1 MNTRGFRNNNPLNI
15 RFNKANHW
23 IGEKRLFKKDKDF
36 CEFQNCG
43 YGYRAARIVLENY
56 IKKGFNT
63 IDKMIARFAPNN
75 ENDTKAYADYVYT
88 YSMQKMNYA
97 RGYVFG
103 VNKQRDT
110 MILKEVIAQMSHYE
124 SSFADR
130 TFLEIA
136 FNDNCLEILK
146 DLK

>member
-23 IGEKRLFKKDKDF
+23 IGEIRLFKKDKDF

-103 VNKQRDT
+103 VDKQRDT

-124 SSFADR
+124 SSFVDR

>member
-15 RFNKANHW
+15 RYNKANHW

-88 YSMQKMNYA
+88 YSMQK
-97 RGYVFG
+97 R
-103 VNKQRDT
+103 
-110 MILKEVIAQMSHYE
+110 ILQEE
-124 SSFADR
+124 SIIYR
-130 TFLEIA
+130 ETV
-136 FNDNCLEILK
+136 
-146 DLK
+146 